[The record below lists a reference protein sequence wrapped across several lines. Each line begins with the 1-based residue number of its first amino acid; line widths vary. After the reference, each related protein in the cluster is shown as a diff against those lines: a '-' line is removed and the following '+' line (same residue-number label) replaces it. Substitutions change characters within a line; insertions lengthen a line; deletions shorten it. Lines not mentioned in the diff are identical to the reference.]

1 MTEMPHFIEII
12 ILGKSSL
19 PEKVKLMEPK
29 YAPFLFKVLVKT
41 IQFSS
46 LARLSWSATT
56 FL

>member
-19 PEKVKLMEPK
+19 PEKVKSMEPK